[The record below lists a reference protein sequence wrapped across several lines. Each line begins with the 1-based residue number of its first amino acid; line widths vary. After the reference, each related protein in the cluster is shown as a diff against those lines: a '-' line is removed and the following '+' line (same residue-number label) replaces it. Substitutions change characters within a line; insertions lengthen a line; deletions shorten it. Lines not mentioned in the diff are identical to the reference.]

1 MNKKNINLGIWC
13 LTFNCLLIKIFI
25 GFSNILL
32 HETGS
37 SSCLALI
44 FSFAV
49 FTAILFIVYFFKRY
63 FILSLKNTYL
73 RNTIF
78 VILIGYLISHN
89 IYFIYQLINTINNSA
104 YPNTPLWIVLTLIA
118 VTVLI
123 VGIRDFSSILKL
135 HSICVPLIIIGLI
148 IISISSIKYD
158 DIYNALP
165 VLGNGIAST
174 ISSGFKHLFA
184 FSEIIVPIVFL
195 TIMPEEKSKNINRSK
210 IILYS
215 AIIGAGIY
223 SIFTIIS
230 LLAIPTDSVFV
241 AENNPLFHISRFS
254 GINRL
259 NTRLD
264 VLNIIISITSGILY
278 LSTSL
283 AVIRILMKKIG
294 LPKNSFMKTT
304 ASILVL
310 LIGIVPLCG
319 CYDNR
324 DIEDTAYAIAVG
336 VDKDENTGSLIFSF
350 QFTNPLTTGE
360 NTDPQNSGS
369 EESETENKSVNNI
382 SIDADNIFDGLE
394 SVKRFIGKTPSLSHL
409 KLIVFSKSITNSD
422 GYLKNICEDFIN
434 INDVRPETKICI
446 ASTDTA
452 KEYLYGVNPSLE
464 ESTARY
470 YELLFS
476 DSSTTETLQ
485 TNLRTFLIKLTG
497 SSGDGYLPII
507 SPDGFTGAILFSG
520 EIPKIELSNH
530 ECQIINIL
538 LGIERDS
545 IFFTSESTN
554 QVYKIKSSSPNIK
567 TNIENKKISAE
578 IETKIFDKK
587 NQNGSEDNYELLYED
602 LMNDS
607 KNLIEKI
614 YQNQCDILSIG
625 KFAKSK
631 FLYEYEW
638 KNVIQ
643 EKENIINIPTVN
655 INLLY

>member
-13 LTFNCLLIKIFI
+13 LTLNCLLIKIFI

-32 HETGS
+32 QEAGS

-44 FSFAV
+44 FSLIV
-49 FTAILFIVYFFKRY
+49 FLVILFIVYFIRRY
-63 FILSLKNTYL
+63 FILSLKNTYV

-89 IYFIYQLINTINNSA
+89 IYFIYQLLNTINNSA

-118 VTVLI
+118 VTVLVI
-123 VGIRDFSSILKL
+123 GIRDFSSILKL
-135 HSICVPLIIIGLI
+135 HSICVPLIIIGLL
-148 IISISSIKYD
+148 IISISSLKYD
-158 DIYNALP
+158 DIYNTLP
-165 VLGNGIAST
+165 VFGNGIAST

-184 FSEIIVPIVFL
+184 FSEIVAPIAFL
-195 TIMPEEKSKNINRSK
+195 LIMPKESCKNINRSK
-210 IILYS
+210 IVLYS
-215 AIIGAGIY
+215 AIIGAVIY

-230 LLAIPTDSVFV
+230 LLAIPTDSIFV

-294 LPKNSFMKTT
+294 LPKRKFTK
-304 ASILVL
+304 AIAAVLVL
-310 LIGIVPLCG
+310 LIGIVPLCS

-324 DIEDTAYAIAVG
+324 DIEDTAYAISVG
-336 VDKDENTGSLIFSF
+336 VDKDEISGSLIFSF

-360 NTDPQNSGS
+360 NTDPKNSGS

-382 SIDADNIFDGLE
+382 SIEADNIFDGLE
-394 SVKRFIGKTPSLSHL
+394 NVKRFIGKTPSLSHI
-409 KLIVFSKSITNSD
+409 KLIVFSKSIVNSE
-422 GYLKNICEDFIN
+422 GALKSICEDFIN

-446 ASTDTA
+446 AGTDTA
-452 KEYLYGVNPSLE
+452 KDYLYRVNPSLE

-497 SSGDGYLPII
+497 DSGDGYLPII
-507 SPDGFTGAILFSG
+507 SQEGFTGALLFSG
-520 EIPKIELSNH
+520 EIPKIELNNH
-530 ECQIINIL
+530 ECQIINIV

-545 IFFTSESTN
+545 IYYTSNSGA
-554 QVYKIKSSSPNIK
+554 QVFQIKSSSPKIK
-567 TNIENKKISAE
+567 TDIKNEKINAVIETSISA
-578 IETKIFDKK
+578 KINK
-587 NQNGSEDNYELLYED
+587 NSSSDNYELLYND
-602 LMNDS
+602 L
-607 KNLIEKI
+607 KIECKHLIEKI
-614 YQNQCDILSIG
+614 YQNGCDILSIG
-625 KFAKSK
+625 KFVKSK

-638 KNVIQ
+638 KNIIQ
-643 EKENIINIPTVN
+643 EEDNIINIPTVN